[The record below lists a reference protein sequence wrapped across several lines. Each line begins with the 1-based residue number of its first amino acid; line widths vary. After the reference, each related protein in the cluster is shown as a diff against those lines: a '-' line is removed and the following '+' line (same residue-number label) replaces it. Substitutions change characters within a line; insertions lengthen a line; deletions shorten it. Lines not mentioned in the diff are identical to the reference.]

1 MGEDPDFAPSTYN
14 DAQSTNYKFRTG
26 SILDDTQRLVDSQ
39 PAGKKRFEH
48 VGNAIDQVSKIFSDG
63 YTEMTKGSRV
73 ISYVGPIGN
82 EVGAEYCRVFTKDT
96 PYLQFND
103 LQKTDGMTTEGRKF
117 SYSVMDKTYNLNI
130 APNRRNGGQD
140 STNLIGT
147 GNNAY
152 AKKYMFS
159 IENLAWRTSKMF
171 EDLADCEKGPNGG
184 RVMWFPPYGLSVS
197 ESVSAGWNTS
207 EFLGRPEPIYTY
219 KSTSRSGTLTWKI
232 IVDHPSVLNLIVN
245 KVLKDQTR
253 KNEIDGIINSFF
265 AGCRK
270 YDLYELAKKYAT
282 IERSDLY
289 EIQRMLTNPAVTKE
303 EIIEANNQI
312 NVGIPSV
319 GGNTTNQQNNDKTP
333 EPFNWTQYYNYG
345 YYFENDVP
353 KGSDVNYGGLYDIY
367 TSSSNQEKYAKEAT
381 APNLKPDPQAKTQV
395 ANMFS
400 SGVIGNFNVLKKGGE
415 FYNNLLKFL
424 TDGYSFTIS
433 LVGAASAPQTVNYN
447 KSLGERRTSAVATY
461 YNNDDQLKKYVST
474 GKLIFKQ
481 ESEGENAVGVQV
493 KGLDTNSIKC
503 TDGTD
508 VGKKDIYTRNAM
520 ACRRVTI
527 KNIAV
532 TPPTTQPPQQNTSS
546 ETSIAPST
554 PPGSVP
560 TPVQGGSQTNIT
572 GPVET
577 ITQVQRDNI
586 TKRVLRKLLSECDY
600 FDMIKEETPMVFDNL
615 KDKLQFFDPA
625 FHSMTPEGLN
635 SRLTFLQQCMRPGES
650 IPTIKTVNGQS
661 VAQYDV
667 AVNTAFGAP
676 PILILRVGDF
686 FNTKIAPN
694 SLSITYENLDINP
707 EGIGVQ
713 PMIANISLGFNML
726 GGAGLKEPVDKLQN
740 ALTFNYYANTEMYDE
755 RADATDIESAQ
766 ALDADFIKNFQ
777 NNETLNNLGDVN
789 NGSPYAGK
797 GNNETIGVVTNK
809 TIGDDNLD
817 TGDINYK
824 DIMNSLIDESQTY
837 FNNIINKSKTIVD
850 QYNGVMMQ
858 QWGYERYYM
867 SGKIEAT
874 GSDDENLYGKPQNIE
889 KRINEYF
896 SDYTGKIQS
905 GDNSFIDYLE
915 SPEFNF
921 SNKIIRAVKN
931 NYKAY
936 ITNKQSTFYNPITV
950 SVQEVV
956 NQEQNFIQLLTRLN
970 VMYLTSNPDVVDG
983 YALANGNIKV
993 YQCTATADVD
1003 PSSTPTPPNTFIE
1016 MQQDI
1021 TTVANNLKEYK
1032 TLIQQEITFP
1042 STAGNLTGSL
1052 VTNGTG
1058 NQAISIY
1065 QPFTTAEDPS
1075 GGDFW
1080 EAFGQTNKIAY
1091 LIMSNVISNDKTYQD
1106 FKNAIIND
1114 IVKNRELSGDGNTEL
1129 SSVFDKYWLNVA
1141 KPIFQKETTAAKTF
1155 IEKFEK
1161 DTAKNFVKYT
1171 PYKKDKPRKF
1181 TFKQQLNPSTG
1192 EKDAIKQLGMKVNL
1206 DNSKTTWNNKI
1217 KLN

>member
-1 MGEDPDFAPSTYN
+1 
-14 DAQSTNYKFRTG
+14 
-26 SILDDTQRLVDSQ
+26 
-39 PAGKKRFEH
+39 
-48 VGNAIDQVSKIFSDG
+48 
-63 YTEMTKGSRV
+63 
-73 ISYVGPIGN
+73 
-82 EVGAEYCRVFTKDT
+82 
-96 PYLQFND
+96 
-103 LQKTDGMTTEGRKF
+103 
-117 SYSVMDKTYNLNI
+117 
-130 APNRRNGGQD
+130 
-140 STNLIGT
+140 
-147 GNNAY
+147 
-152 AKKYMFS
+152 
-159 IENLAWRTSKMF
+159 
-171 EDLADCEKGPNGG
+171 
-184 RVMWFPPYGLSVS
+184 
-197 ESVSAGWNTS
+197 
-207 EFLGRPEPIYTY
+207 
-219 KSTSRSGTLTWKI
+219 
-232 IVDHPSVLNLIVN
+232 
-245 KVLKDQTR
+245 
-253 KNEIDGIINSFF
+253 
-265 AGCRK
+265 
-270 YDLYELAKKYAT
+270 
-282 IERSDLY
+282 
-289 EIQRMLTNPAVTKE
+289 
-303 EIIEANNQI
+303 
-312 NVGIPSV
+312 
-319 GGNTTNQQNNDKTP
+319 
-333 EPFNWTQYYNYG
+333 
-345 YYFENDVP
+345 
-353 KGSDVNYGGLYDIY
+353 
-367 TSSSNQEKYAKEAT
+367 
-381 APNLKPDPQAKTQV
+381 
-395 ANMFS
+395 MFS
-400 SGVIGNFNVLKKGGE
+400 SGVIGNFKMLMKGGE

-424 TDGYSFTIS
+424 KEGYSFTITI
-433 LVGAASAPQTVNYN
+433 VGSASAPQTQAYN
-447 KSLGERRTSAVATY
+447 KSLGERRTSSVATY
-461 YNNDDQLKKYVST
+461 YNNDVELKKYVSE
-474 GKLIFKQ
+474 GKLIFKA
-481 ESEGENAVGVQV
+481 ESEGEDAKGVQV
-493 KGLDTNSIKC
+493 KGLDTNSINC

-527 KNIAV
+527 KNITP
-532 TPPTTQPPQQNTSS
+532 TPPTKTPPQQNTSS

-667 AVNTAFGAP
+667 AVNTSFGAP

-694 SLSITYENLDINP
+694 SLSITYEQLDINP

-789 NGSPYAGK
+789 NGSAYAGK

-809 TIGDDNLD
+809 TIGDDNLE

-858 QWGYERYYM
+858 QWGYDRYYM

-889 KRINEYF
+889 KRINDYF
-896 SDYTGKIQS
+896 GDYISKIQS
-905 GDNSFIDYLE
+905 GNNSFIDYLE

-921 SNKIIRAVKN
+921 SNKVIRAVKN

-970 VMYLTSNPDVVDG
+970 VLYLTSNPNVVDG

-993 YQCTATADVD
+993 YQCTGTADVD

-1021 TTVANNLKEYK
+1021 TTVATSLKNYK
-1032 TLIQQEITFP
+1032 ALIQQELTFE
-1042 STAGNLTGSL
+1042 SSGGKLTGSL

-1080 EAFGQTNKIAY
+1080 EAFDETNKIAY

-1114 IVKNRELSGDGNTEL
+1114 IVKDRELSGDGNTEL
-1129 SSVFDKYWLNVA
+1129 SSVFDKYWLSVA

-1161 DTAKNFVKYT
+1161 DTAKNYVKYT
-1171 PYKKDKPRKF
+1171 PYKKDKTRKF